1 MNPPQPCVILKVG
14 AEGGSIT
21 LLGMHAAD
29 GWRFRLKSTDHSDT
43 IFDES
48 CEAADSS
55 PNDSR
60 TADSW
65 LAALELLD
73 SYPWHRL
80 YPLEVHPDF
89 REIVFDTVAER
100 YGSKD
105 ADPWD
110 QLSKWR
116 VVCGMPGD

>member
-1 MNPPQPCVILKVG
+1 MNPPQPCVILEVG

-21 LLGMHAAD
+21 LLGVQTAD

-43 IFDES
+43 FFDES
-48 CEAADSS
+48 HEAADSG

-65 LAALELLD
+65 PAALKLLD

-89 REIVFDTVAER
+89 REIVFDAVAAR

-116 VVCGMPGD
+116 DVCGMPGD